1 MTTENYKGYTIN
13 TPKSDLSRSK
23 VYFILHKEEKGRWY
37 VYESFDVLFK
47 RVKDAHEAARKLI
60 DENEDKIE
68 WSEIE

>member
-13 TPKSDLSRSK
+13 TQKSRSK
-23 VYFILHKEEKGRWY
+23 LYFALHKEENGRLFI
-37 VYESFDVLFK
+37 YEDGILYK